1 MKLFH
6 LLIFVLILANPLLAI
21 CDDEN
26 IQQEQMSIDNKA
38 PDLYD
43 ETGCI
48 YTSYYGLVM
57 AGYQGW
63 FNAAGDGANR
73 GWHHYEKH
81 GQFKPGMSTIDFWPD
96 VSEYDKTYETAFEF
110 ANGNRAFVYSPYNE
124 ESVDLHFK
132 WMKEY
137 SIDGVFMQRF
147 VSEIK
152 NSSGKNHFN
161 KVLENALKAAN
172 KYNRA
177 ICIMYDLSGCSS
189 EELLIVEEDW
199 KELQKIF
206 DLFNNK
212 TNPAY
217 LRHNGKPLVA
227 IWGVGFNDRRNYSI
241 VNAQKLVESIKNGL
255 NPSSVLLGVPYY
267 WRELN
272 RDTENSPL
280 LHDLIGNVD
289 IILPWAVGRYD
300 NKSYGI
306 ASSVIEDDIAKCET
320 LGVDYVPVV
329 FPGFSWGNLK
339 NQPSKY
345 NQIPRNEGDFLWNQ
359 IATAKLAGAKM
370 LYVAMFDEIDEG
382 TAIFKCLKEDNLPLN
397 GDGQFVGIESNIDN
411 DYYLWLTGQ
420 GAKWFH
426 GEKDYGMEKPK
437 R

>member
-6 LLIFVLILANPLLAI
+6 LLILILIFENPLRAF
-21 CDDEN
+21 CDDVN
-26 IQQEQMSIDNKA
+26 IEQEQMPVNNKSSA
-38 PDLYD
+38 LYD
-43 ETGCI
+43 ETGCL
-48 YTSYYGLVM
+48 YTSYEGLVM

-73 GWHHYEKH
+73 GWHHYEKR
-81 GQFKPGMSTIDFWPD
+81 GQFKPGLSTIDFWPD
-96 VSEYDKTYETAFEF
+96 VSEYEKTYETAFEF
-110 ANGNRAFVYSPYNE
+110 ANGQKAFVYSPYNE
-124 ESVDLHFK
+124 ESVDLHFM
-132 WMKEY
+132 WMRKY
-137 SIDGVFMQRF
+137 GIDGVFMQRF

-161 KVLENALKAAN
+161 KVLANALKAAN
-172 KYNRA
+172 KYSRA
-177 ICIMYDLSGCSS
+177 ICVMYDLSGSS
-189 EELLIVEEDW
+189 EEELHIVEEDW

-212 TNPAY
+212 INPTY

-227 IWGVGFNDRRNYSI
+227 IWGVGFNDGRNYTI
-241 VNAQKLVESIKNGL
+241 ANAQKLVDNIKNDR
-255 NPSSVLLGVPYY
+255 NSSSVLLGVPYY
-267 WRELN
+267 WRELK

-280 LHDLIGNVD
+280 LHDLIGDVD

-306 ASSVIEDDIAKCET
+306 ASSMIKADIAKCET
-320 LGVDYVPVV
+320 LEVDYVPVV

-339 NQPSKY
+339 NNHSSY

-359 IATAKLAGAKM
+359 IATAKIAGAKM

-382 TAIFKCLKEDNLPLN
+382 TAIYKCLKEDNLPLN

-420 GAKWFH
+420 GTKWFH
-426 GEKDYGMEKPK
+426 GEGNYGKEKPE

>member
-1 MKLFH
+1 MKLSH
-6 LLIFVLILANPLLAI
+6 LVIFILVLTNYSLTVCGGENLLPAKVQV
-21 CDDEN
+21 N
-26 IQQEQMSIDNKA
+26 NSTVR
-38 PDLYD
+38 LYD
-43 ETGCI
+43 ETGCF
-48 YTSYYGLVM
+48 YTSYSGIVM

-63 FNAAGDGANR
+63 FSAEGDGSGR
-73 GWHHYEKH
+73 GWHHYEKR

-96 VSEYDKTYETAFEF
+96 VSEYYKIYETAFEF
-110 ANGNRAFVYSPYNE
+110 ANGENAFVYSPYDE

-132 WMKEY
+132 WMKKY
-137 SIDGVFMQRF
+137 GIDGVFMQRF

-152 NSSGKNHFN
+152 SSSGKNHFN
-161 KVLENALKAAN
+161 KVLANAIKAAN

-177 ICIMYDLSGCSS
+177 ISIMYDLSGCSS
-189 EELLIVEEDW
+189 EELLIVEDDW
-199 KELQKIF
+199 KELQKEF

-227 IWGVGFNDRRNYSI
+227 IWGVGFNDGRNYTI
-241 VNAQKLVESIKNGL
+241 ANAQKLVESIKNDI

-267 WRELN
+267 WRELK

-280 LHDLIGNVD
+280 LHDLIENAD
-289 IILPWAVGRYD
+289 IILPWAVGRY
-300 NKSYGI
+300 NNESYGI
-306 ASSVIEDDIAKCET
+306 ASAMIKEDIAKCKT
-320 LGVDYVPVV
+320 LGVDYVPLV

-339 NQPSKY
+339 NQPSNY
-345 NQIPRNEGDFLWNQ
+345 NQIPRYKGDFLWNQ

-382 TAIFKCLKEDNLPLN
+382 TAIFKCLKDDNLPLN
-397 GDGQFVGIESNIDN
+397 GDGQFVGIEKSIDS

-420 GAKWFH
+420 GANWFH
-426 GEKDYGMEKPK
+426 GDKDYGIEKPK